1 MPVERRY
8 AGSFSGG
15 GILDSRYQLL
25 SVAGKGHFATVFK
38 ARDNLSNCHVAV
50 KTLSREYAEHARM
63 EQIILR
69 TVEEADK
76 KRKKKV
82 VHLLD
87 AFIAR
92 DKYCLVL
99 EMLGP
104 ALSSRTFGVASGAV
118 SREGV
123 ALLAR
128 NMAEALTFIHGK
140 CALVHTDIKPDNIL
154 LDALPT
160 KPGLGPG
167 FSLADFGNA
176 AFQGASNGTSLI
188 TTRPY
193 RSPEVVLQRGWRH
206 ATDLWSLGCV
216 LFEVYTGKH
225 LFSVHNDDAH
235 IAAMTSKLGAIPG
248 LSYQTAPPVA
258 TRYLEKH
265 FPHDPEFLDL
275 MRGLL
280 TYNPAQRLRGKEM
293 CKHRFVADQP
303 PLPVSSA
310 TLVLNHV
317 SHARSSVSEVSV
329 SRHVDPSAKCAR
341 LKVRELPAKVFTG
354 PFTADSFKELRSSR
368 CHSSRSSPPASRVS
382 HKPLAGHFCRS
393 NTFGAGDR
401 HRIVHVSA

>member
-118 SREGV
+118 SRE
-123 ALLAR
+123 
-128 NMAEALTFIHGK
+128 
-140 CALVHTDIKPDNIL
+140 
-154 LDALPT
+154 
-160 KPGLGPG
+160 
-167 FSLADFGNA
+167 
-176 AFQGASNGTSLI
+176 
-188 TTRPY
+188 
-193 RSPEVVLQRGWRH
+193 
-206 ATDLWSLGCV
+206 DLWSLGCV

-310 TLVLNHV
+310 TLVLNH
-317 SHARSSVSEVSV
+317 
-329 SRHVDPSAKCAR
+329 
-341 LKVRELPAKVFTG
+341 
-354 PFTADSFKELRSSR
+354 
-368 CHSSRSSPPASRVS
+368 
-382 HKPLAGHFCRS
+382 
-393 NTFGAGDR
+393 
-401 HRIVHVSA
+401 